1 MEISFNSLDTPAL
14 TKAQLSEMLHQQ
26 LGLNKRE
33 AKDFIEAL
41 FGRVIDELVQGRDVK
56 LSGFGNFEVRTKS
69 ARPGRNPRTGEPVLI
84 DSRRVVIFRPSPMLR
99 SQINKNWP
107 VVAGLAVFLAA
118 RLGAKKDTFK
128 LSCWIKEAQL
138 HRP

>member
-99 SQINKNWP
+99 SQINKN
-107 VVAGLAVFLAA
+107 
-118 RLGAKKDTFK
+118 
-128 LSCWIKEAQL
+128 
-138 HRP
+138 

>member
-1 MEISFNSLDTPAL
+1 MEISFDSLDSPAL

-69 ARPGRNPRTGEPVLI
+69 ARPGRNPRPGEPVLI
-84 DSRRVVIFRPSPMLR
+84 NSRRTITFKSSPMLR
-99 SQINKNWP
+99 SQINK
-107 VVAGLAVFLAA
+107 
-118 RLGAKKDTFK
+118 D
-128 LSCWIKEAQL
+128 
-138 HRP
+138 

>member
-1 MEISFNSLDTPAL
+1 MEISFDSLDSPAL

-84 DSRRVVIFRPSPMLR
+84 NSRRTITFKSSPMLR
-99 SQINKNWP
+99 SQINK
-107 VVAGLAVFLAA
+107 
-118 RLGAKKDTFK
+118 D
-128 LSCWIKEAQL
+128 
-138 HRP
+138 

>member
-1 MEISFNSLDTPAL
+1 MKISFDSLDSPAL

-84 DSRRVVIFRPSPMLR
+84 NSRRTITFKSSPMLR
-99 SQINKNWP
+99 SQINK
-107 VVAGLAVFLAA
+107 
-118 RLGAKKDTFK
+118 D
-128 LSCWIKEAQL
+128 
-138 HRP
+138 

>member
-1 MEISFNSLDTPAL
+1 MKISFDSLDSPAL

-41 FGRVIDELVQGRDVK
+41 FARVIDELVQGRDVK
-56 LSGFGNFEVRTKS
+56 LSGFGNFEVRSKS
-69 ARPGRNPRTGEPVLI
+69 ARPGRNPRTGELVPI
-84 DSRRVVIFRPSPMLR
+84 PPKRVVTFKASAMLKD
-99 SQINKNWP
+99 QINKDWL

-118 RLGAKKDTFK
+118 CLGAQKIHQVSPDV
-128 LSCWIKEAQL
+128 
-138 HRP
+138 